1 MRILRERAGRVFNSA
16 VAPVVYHNIVDSCR
30 VCFALRVAS
39 PARRRRRLRAPGA
52 RRARARMSH
61 VACARG
67 SAMMP
72 RGTRARHGA
81 RQHDAETHIIT
92 ACGGRLHFLP
102 TLRYCPVFAIRAG
115 CGGRDSGRD
124 KHAKPAHESDGS
136 SHTSIS
142 FTLAAPVLF
151 LGPSS
156 GRHHGMPFFG
166 FLFFFHPGSVWMA
179 PPRLSCRSIDLSW
192 TPSACESCSGW

>member
-1 MRILRERAGRVFNSA
+1 MFRVTRCVTGPPPPPPPRSGSA
-16 VAPVVYHNIVDSCR
+16 SR
-30 VCFALRVAS
+30 
-39 PARRRRRLRAPGA
+39 PG
-52 RRARARMSH
+52 SH
-61 VACARG
+61 VPCRMCPRKRDDAA
-67 SAMMP
+67 
-72 RGTRARHGA
+72 RGTRAR
-81 RQHDAETHIIT
+81 QDSHIIT